1 MAALVDL
8 PQAQPM
14 ALPLVALE
22 AKARGLWIWAM
33 AVPCT
38 VHRMAA
44 AQCSIDD
51 QKLAVLWQ
59 ARLLLLYSSD
69 TGGATQAGNT

>member
-1 MAALVDL
+1 MVALADL

-14 ALPLVALE
+14 ALPLVAQE
-22 AKARGLWIWAM
+22 ATAWGHWIWAV
-33 AVPCT
+33 AVLSM

-59 ARLLLLYSSD
+59 ARLLLPYSSD